1 MAQNFLS
8 CDRDQELLLPPSL
21 REWLPEDH
29 LVWFVLDSV
38 AEMDLAAFYGA
49 YRQDGWGRAAHDPA
63 RGRFARS
70 PIRKVAD
77 SQGRRFVGS
86 RPSPPRS
93 HCWLPAPRMRS
104 EARTRRGIRASSS
117 RSPLRV
123 RAEG

>member
-38 AEMDLAAFYGA
+38 AEMDLAAFNGA

-70 PIRKVAD
+70 PIRKVAAVTAALALLAAGPAHAVGGPNEAGN
-77 SQGRRFVGS
+77 SGKFQPQSTPCQGGGNQ
-86 RPSPPRS
+86 PNCPGP
-93 HCWLPAPRMRS
+93 H
-104 EARTRRGIRASSS
+104 
-117 RSPLRV
+117 
-123 RAEG
+123 